1 MDICQLETFV
11 VAERGATD
19 IYWVEVRDD
28 VKHATMHRR
37 DPHNKKK
44 IIWPKIPVV
53 SRLKD

>member
-37 DPHNKKK
+37 APHNNKK
-44 IIWPKIPVV
+44 IIWPKISIV
-53 SRLKD
+53 SRLRD